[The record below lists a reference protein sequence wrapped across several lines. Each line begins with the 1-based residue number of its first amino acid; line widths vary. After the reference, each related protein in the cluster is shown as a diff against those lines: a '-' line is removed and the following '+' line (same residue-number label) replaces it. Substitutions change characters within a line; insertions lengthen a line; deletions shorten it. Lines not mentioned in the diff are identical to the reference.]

1 VTPGAAAGAPARQ
14 RGFALLLV
22 LWTMVLLSLI
32 GSRIAASGRAE
43 AQLAANV
50 RDAAV
55 TEAAADGAVQEA
67 AFHLL
72 DAPPRRWAADG
83 SARRLQMP
91 GAVVEVRV
99 ESEDGKVN
107 PNVASAALLAAL
119 LHEAGADTRTAGLVA
134 DSILRWRFPWVRPGM
149 NDPTLAAYKAAG
161 LNYGP
166 AGAPFRS
173 LDEVGAVLGMTPDL
187 LNRVRP
193 YLSLYATPRRTRSAR
208 AGPCLPRCGK
218 RSAGARCRPTA
229 AARRARSGSPPS
241 PPGRTGRASCAM
253 PFCAS
258 PTNPTR
264 TRCRSWPGTRLQPH
278 RRGAAQARSGVAD
291 QAALPRLRVRPVRA
305 QIILVARAARRLAIE
320 VRAAPGV

>member
-1 VTPGAAAGAPARQ
+1 MRGAAARQ

-43 AQLAANV
+43 AQLAANI

-55 TEAAADGAVQEA
+55 TEAAADGAVQDA

-107 PNVASAALLAAL
+107 PNLAAAPLLAAL
-119 LHEAGADTRTAGLVA
+119 LHEVGADTRTAGLVA
-134 DSILRWRFPWVRPGM
+134 DSIVRWRFPWVRPGT

-161 LNYGP
+161 LTYGP
-166 AGAPFRS
+166 SGAPFRS

-187 LNRVRP
+187 LKRVRP
-193 YLSLYATPRRTRSAR
+193 YLSLYASATPNPVSAGR
-208 AGPCLPRCGK
+208 PVLAALREAFGGGAPEAGGGAPGAVGITAIAAGP
-218 RSAGARCRPTA
+218 
-229 AARRARSGSPPS
+229 
-241 PPGRTGRASCAM
+241 
-253 PFCAS
+253 
-258 PTNPTR
+258 N
-264 TRCRSWPGTRLQPH
+264 GTRFSRHAILRLEGQP
-278 RRGAAQARSGVAD
+278 GLAPVQVMAWDTPPAA
-291 QAALPRLRVRPVRA
+291 
-305 QIILVARAARRLAIE
+305 
-320 VRAAPGV
+320 

>member
-1 VTPGAAAGAPARQ
+1 MRGSPARQ
-14 RGFALLLV
+14 RGFALLIV

-72 DAPPRRWAADG
+72 DAPPRRWAPDG

-91 GAVVEVRV
+91 GAAVEVRV

-107 PNVASAALLAAL
+107 PNAASAPLLTAL
-119 LHEAGADTRTAGLVA
+119 LHEVGADTRTAGLVA

-149 NDPTLAAYKAAG
+149 TDPTLAAYKAAG
-161 LNYGP
+161 LSYGP
-166 AGAPFRS
+166 AGTPFRS

-187 LNRVRP
+187 LKRVSP
-193 YLSLYATPRRTRSAR
+193 YLSLYANATPDAASASR
-208 AGPCLPRCGK
+208 PVLAALQAAFGGIAPSSGGAAPNAVSITAVAAGP
-218 RSAGARCRPTA
+218 
-229 AARRARSGSPPS
+229 
-241 PPGRTGRASCAM
+241 
-253 PFCAS
+253 
-258 PTNPTR
+258 N
-264 TRCRSWPGTRLQPH
+264 GTRFTRHVILRLSNQ
-278 RRGAAQARSGVAD
+278 RGADPVQVMAWD
-291 QAALPRLRVRPVRA
+291 TPPAA
-305 QIILVARAARRLAIE
+305 
-320 VRAAPGV
+320 